1 MLPRVKIDFMNGALG
16 STAPNADGVSGLVL
30 TGAAVD
36 GEDKFKLNHGYLLKR
51 FDNLEQLG
59 ITAENNA
66 CIYKHVSEFYA
77 QAGDG
82 AELWLMG
89 VASTVKPS
97 QMVLRTNPYAAQ
109 LLRLAGGRI
118 RTLAVSYA
126 PAANYSATLKNGVD
140 ADVLTAAANAQQL
153 AEWATEQ
160 LYAPV
165 TVLLAAWPYSKA
177 HLTSMLDAS
186 TLGYNRVGLVV
197 GDTVLNS
204 KEAALGLVLGR
215 IARNN
220 VEVSISRVRDGQ
232 LAKPV
237 LYLGDEEANNDA
249 AETLHDKGYITFRTY
264 TGKAGY
270 FVSDDGLATGYAD
283 DYRYLT
289 RRRCADKAYRTI
301 YSILLDYV
309 GMELPLDANG
319 KLSAATAKSIEL
331 EVEAGLSKQM
341 GSALSATA
349 EDSGVVCYIDP
360 EQDIAATSTLNV
372 SVKLRPLGY
381 SKYIDVELGF
391 TTKTDE

>member
-140 ADVLTAAANAQQL
+140 ADWQSG
-153 AEWATEQ
+153 
-160 LYAPV
+160 P
-165 TVLLAAWPYSKA
+165 
-177 HLTSMLDAS
+177 
-186 TLGYNRVGLVV
+186 
-197 GDTVLNS
+197 
-204 KEAALGLVLGR
+204 
-215 IARNN
+215 RNN
-220 VEVSISRVRDGQ
+220 CM
-232 LAKPV
+232 P
-237 LYLGDEEANNDA
+237 
-249 AETLHDKGYITFRTY
+249 
-264 TGKAGY
+264 
-270 FVSDDGLATGYAD
+270 
-283 DYRYLT
+283 
-289 RRRCADKAYRTI
+289 
-301 YSILLDYV
+301 
-309 GMELPLDANG
+309 P
-319 KLSAATAKSIEL
+319 
-331 EVEAGLSKQM
+331 
-341 GSALSATA
+341 
-349 EDSGVVCYIDP
+349 
-360 EQDIAATSTLNV
+360 
-372 SVKLRPLGY
+372 
-381 SKYIDVELGF
+381 
-391 TTKTDE
+391 